1 MTDNS
6 KSTRMN
12 EKAYHQDS
20 ISLNQLIDRMVDN
33 GTENIS
39 VYLKKLG
46 LSGEQN
52 CMVLTPDEHY
62 YYGEE
67 DLKSIQ
73 TLVNLKRMNLIK
85 DPDRFLHNLFR
96 ILAPNANFIGCF
108 KDKEPK
114 TGNVDHPDKTSGLLN
129 WFVNFLEKKPEH
141 SISRSEIIELL
152 ETHGFRIVDIT
163 EIDGLIFFCSR
174 NVRKQS

>member
-1 MTDNS
+1 MRD
-6 KSTRMN
+6 KS
-12 EKAYHQDS
+12 YHDDS
-20 ISLNQLIDRMVDN
+20 ISLNQLINRMVDN

-52 CMVLTPDEHY
+52 CLVLTPDEHY

-67 DLKSIQ
+67 DLKSIH

-108 KDKEPK
+108 KDTKSK
-114 TGNVDHPDKTSGLLN
+114 TRKGVHPDKTYGLLT

-141 SISRSEIIELL
+141 GISRSEITELL
-152 ETHGFRIVDIT
+152 ETHGFRIVDMT

-174 NVRKQS
+174 NVRKAIA

>member
-1 MTDNS
+1 
-6 KSTRMN
+6 
-12 EKAYHQDS
+12 
-20 ISLNQLIDRMVDN
+20 MVDH
-33 GTENIS
+33 GAENIS
-39 VYLKKLG
+39 VYLKKIG

-52 CMVLTPDEHY
+52 CLVLTPDEHY

-67 DLKSIQ
+67 DLKSIH

-108 KDKEPK
+108 KDTKPK
-114 TGNVDHPDKTSGLLN
+114 NQKGAHSDKTSGLLT
-129 WFVNFLEKKPEH
+129 WFVNILEKKPEQNL
-141 SISRSEIIELL
+141 SKSEIMELL
-152 ETHGFRIVDIT
+152 ETHGFRIVDMT